1 MTTNIL
7 VPMLGKGQRYR
18 DGGFDAPKQLIQVG
32 NKQLIDWSL
41 QCIDYTDSHLI
52 FIIREDSVSTHNMDK
67 ILKEKFGENIE
78 LIISGEDTDGTLSTC
93 MLAKNIINNDTPL
106 TITTLDVY
114 FRPYFNPKNNFNA
127 DGVLPTLPGNN
138 PAYSYSKINSEGL
151 VIEVAEKKIISNI
164 ANAGLYYFAKG
175 TDFVEAGETTIS
187 KNMRVNNE
195 FYVAPVY
202 NELIK
207 QGKKIINY
215 PLDNWWQMGTPEQR
229 TYFLENDYAS
239 LQNK

>member
-18 DGGFDAPKQLIQVG
+18 NKGFDVPKQLIQVG

-41 QCIDYTDSHLI
+41 QCINYKDSNLI

-67 ILKEKFGENIE
+67 ILREKFGQHIE
-78 LIISGEDTDGTLSTC
+78 LIISGAETDGTLSTC
-93 MLAKNIINNDTPL
+93 MLAKNIINNNTPL

-114 FRPYFNPKNNFNA
+114 FRPYFDPQNNLYA
-127 DGVLPTLPGNN
+127 DGGLPTLPGSD
-138 PAYSYSKINSEGL
+138 PAYSYSKIDTEGF
-151 VIEVAEKKIISNI
+151 VTEVAEKKVISNI

-175 TDFVEAGETTIS
+175 KDFVEAGETTIS
-187 KNMRVNNE
+187 KNLKVNNE

-202 NELIK
+202 NELIR
-207 QGKKIINY
+207 QGKKVINY
-215 PLDNWWQMGTPEQR
+215 PLDNWWQMGTPEQI
-229 TYFLENDYAS
+229 TNFLENDYAS
-239 LQNK
+239 LQNQ